1 MVRDTLRLFTFWRS
15 SAAYRVRI
23 ALHLKRLTFEAV
35 PKRFAARE
43 HRQPDYLDL
52 NPQGLLPALQTSHG
66 VLAQSLAI
74 IEYLDERYPEPPLL
88 PASLEQRARAR
99 QLAQIVCTDV
109 QPLNGFRVHVYLRD
123 VLGVDAGRRR
133 RWFEHW
139 LLEGLDAIELWLT
152 ADAGSRRFAV
162 GDTVSIADVC
172 LVPQLDLARRN
183 RIDVE
188 EFPRLA
194 ALERACMALPAFRDT
209 HPDTGAA

>member
-1 MVRDTLRLFTFWRS
+1 MYELHDYLR
-15 SAAYRVRI
+15 SASAYRVRI
-23 ALHLKRLTFEAV
+23 ALALKGV
-35 PKRFAARE
+35 SCARRE
-43 HRQPDYLDL
+43 VDLVAGAQHDPDFRAL
-52 NPQGLLPALQTSHG
+52 NPQGLVPVYSDEQLHLT
-66 VLAQSLAI
+66 QSLAI

-123 VLGVDAGRRR
+123 VLGIDAGRRR

-139 LLEGLDAIELWLT
+139 LLEGLDAVELWLT

-162 GDTVSIADVC
+162 GDSVSIADVC

-194 ALERACMALPAFRDT
+194 AVERACMALPAFRDT
-209 HPDTGAA
+209 HPDAGVA